1 MTHHITVLS
10 VTNNICVF
18 YQSSYCSFNKSFHSD
33 HFIGYTTIGVTPQ
46 LLSHWLIRLLCV
58 AHSWILLLWTDHQ
71 QQLERFLCQMLITW
85 HCTQLMSLTERKY
98 QNLELLCSNN
108 IHHGKFSGNWSCPKF
123 WLALAAC
130 KAVSEPR
137 KSVKIWL
144 KRENKRWLLKSS
156 LAYLGILPAERFTK
170 SHFFNLAHHSQGQIS
185 EDLKDLRVIW
195 WIDYLSQLPW
205 LGIKSQRTRHF
216 YQDSR
221 GA

>member
-1 MTHHITVLS
+1 M
-10 VTNNICVF
+10 C
-18 YQSSYCSFNKSFHSD
+18 
-33 HFIGYTTIGVTPQ
+33 
-46 LLSHWLIRLLCV
+46 R
-58 AHSWILLLWTDHQ
+58 
-71 QQLERFLCQMLITW
+71 
-85 HCTQLMSLTERKY
+85 TQLNLAPLNWSSAAAGKVPVSNVDNMTLHTADEPERKY

-137 KSVKIWL
+137 KSVKMWL
-144 KRENKRWLLKSS
+144 KRENKRGLLKSS

-170 SHFFNLAHHSQGQIS
+170 SHFFNLAHNSQGQIS
-185 EDLKDLRVIW
+185 EDLKDLRGIW